1 MQRTP
6 RPSERPQPPEQRQI
20 ETMFDGIV
28 PHYDLLNGLMALG
41 QDRRWRRL
49 TLGAIAAAPPGPV
62 LDLGCG
68 TGALAQGLAGR
79 RPVVGID
86 ISAKM
91 LRSAQARLAGRAG
104 LVRGSAFSL
113 PFGARAFSAV
123 VSGFVLRNL
132 DQLDTAFAE
141 AARVL
146 RPGGVVALLDAT
158 LPRHPL
164 VRPLFDLYFGRLP
177 PLLGSLVGRREAYR
191 YLVRS
196 LAHLPPPA
204 ELCARLERAGLA
216 RCGYRPLLLGT
227 VTLFTGVRP
236 A

>member
-113 PFGARAFSAV
+113 PFG
-123 VSGFVLRNL
+123 
-132 DQLDTAFAE
+132 
-141 AARVL
+141 
-146 RPGGVVALLDAT
+146 
-158 LPRHPL
+158 
-164 VRPLFDLYFGRLP
+164 
-177 PLLGSLVGRREAYR
+177 
-191 YLVRS
+191 
-196 LAHLPPPA
+196 
-204 ELCARLERAGLA
+204 
-216 RCGYRPLLLGT
+216 
-227 VTLFTGVRP
+227 
-236 A
+236 